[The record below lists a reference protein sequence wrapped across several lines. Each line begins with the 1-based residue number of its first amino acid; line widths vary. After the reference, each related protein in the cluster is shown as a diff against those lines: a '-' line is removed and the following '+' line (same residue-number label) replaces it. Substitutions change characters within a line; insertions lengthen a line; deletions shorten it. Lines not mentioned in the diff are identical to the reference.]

1 MSDQSRVLW
10 EQAVA
15 ESIAGQG
22 GGMPVAEAGALA
34 GAGIVTARP
43 LGGIASQPLIAPV
56 AVPLRVTAPSV
67 ATRASVNRIP
77 VETAPVT
84 RPVWSRDRLP
94 VRVSAPLVT
103 DVKPVVAGK
112 FLLRAAPDDNI
123 IYVAPAEPTLLDF
136 ALTIRRSVLPDR
148 SLAIT
153 GATAFF
159 SIGVYAGNGIE
170 SVARQSASWTAALR
184 AQQINGREWSYRA
197 EPERA
202 LRVSLELPPG
212 VAASAPIISVS
223 QLGGV
228 GTITV
233 ELTESGTL
241 AWKAALEQG
250 SAATIPGVLH
260 VSTGTLRLDNVAMR
274 LDRRTLDVT
283 VGRLLA
289 ARTGADIRYIDPQQ
303 TVVSKL
309 IVVANDLVDRM
320 TVALNPSQGQ
330 APASETFGAAGGQV
344 EVAVTTQDVAK
355 VAVDWTTQVAFTPL
369 GWPPIPASGRL
380 DASNIWTDLIKPD
393 SWIVPYTFMAIPV
406 DERGQAQPASAA
418 GPNPQTQGV
427 LNFTAP
433 YVANGLL
440 NSSFMA
446 DYYRPLNIA
455 LPRFPGQAFGDLVLT
470 VFATRNGVGGSK
482 SRKIS
487 ATELNV
493 IALVYPD
500 GHIDL
505 VTGSDALPESSVVA
519 ENLRVL
525 EAA

>member
-1 MSDQSRVLW
+1 MSDQSRMLW

-22 GGMPVAEAGALA
+22 GGMPVAEAGAFA

-43 LGGIASQPLIAPV
+43 AGTIASRPPAMPITV
-56 AVPLRVTAPSV
+56 TSGVTAPAV
-67 ATRASVNRIP
+67 ATRTSVNRIP
-77 VETAPVT
+77 VETAAVT

-103 DVKPVVAGK
+103 DATPIVAGK

-123 IYVAPAEPTLLDF
+123 IYVAPAEPALLDF

-159 SIGVYAGNGIE
+159 SIGAYASNGIE
-170 SVARQSASWTAALR
+170 SIARQSAAWKTALSAK
-184 AQQINGREWSYRA
+184 QINGREWSYRA

-212 VAASAPIISVS
+212 MAASAPMISLS
-223 QLGGV
+223 QLAGV
-228 GTITV
+228 ATITV

-250 SAATIPGVLH
+250 SAATIPGILH

-274 LDRRTLDVT
+274 LDRRTLDVA

-289 ARTGADIRYIDPQQ
+289 ARSGADIRYIDPQQ

-309 IVVANDLVDRM
+309 IVVANDLVERM

-330 APASETFGAAGGQV
+330 A
-344 EVAVTTQDVAK
+344 
-355 VAVDWTTQVAFTPL
+355 
-369 GWPPIPASGRL
+369 
-380 DASNIWTDLIKPD
+380 
-393 SWIVPYTFMAIPV
+393 
-406 DERGQAQPASAA
+406 PASAA

-440 NSSFMA
+440 NSSFLA

-455 LPRFPGQAFGDLVLT
+455 LPRFPGQAFGDLVMT
-470 VFATRNGVGGSK
+470 VFATRNGVGGNK
-482 SRKIS
+482 SRKIG

-505 VTGSDALPESSVVA
+505 VTGSDALPERSAVA